1 MGPREKNKFKKLRCG
16 EETSK
21 NEAQRTTSSAHRHS
35 IMTHSHFKWNV
46 TAVFDAVDDANF
58 HLNFDKSNNDSDV
71 DMFD

>member
-1 MGPREKNKFKKLRCG
+1 MKGWRLEKKNKFKKLRRG

-35 IMTHSHFKWNV
+35 IMTHRHFKSNV
-46 TAVFDAVDDANF
+46 TVVNDANF
-58 HLNFDKSNNDSDV
+58 HLNFDTSNNDSDV